1 MSKAQV
7 DQARIALREHN
18 NVEIKIG
25 GGERLEV
32 EDASIHLVSTCQ
44 ALHWIQLEQ
53 FYSEVSVSAGC
64 VDENMG
70 QDLCGSG
77 DALRTADTALC
88 EVASDQVGVQLS
100 TQNIGCGLSSFGLG
114 MIAKDIA
121 DLTLQGV

>member
-7 DQARIALREHN
+7 DQARLALREHN

-53 FYSEVSVSAGC
+53 FYSEVSRVLVPGGALA
-64 VDENMG
+64 VMG
-70 QDLCGSG
+70 YHMTSPSPSV
-77 DALRTADTALC
+77 THADK
-88 EVASDQVGVQLS
+88 VK
-100 TQNIGCGLSSFGLG
+100 I
-114 MIAKDIA
+114 
-121 DLTLQGV
+121 